1 MPPARGSRDQTESL
15 MHRRPAAD
23 RKPNTPKSNVGIS
36 VAKPLVIVE
45 SRAKAK
51 TIEGFLGRD
60 GYVVMA
66 SIGHI
71 RDLPH
76 GAREVPKNVTKPEVR
91 RLGIDVDDHFAP
103 IYVVPADKKHVVAEL
118 KAALK
123 DASEL
128 YLATDEDREGEAISW
143 HLLEVLKPNVPVK
156 RMVFHE
162 ITSEAIAEAIDNWRD
177 LDMKL
182 VEAQEGRRV
191 LDRLVGYEVSNV
203 AFRRI
208 GPGTS
213 AGRVQSVATRLVV
226 DRERARM
233 AFRTATYWDLE
244 GIFQAS
250 ATDFPASLATL
261 DGKRLASGRDFDANT
276 GALSAGADVTLLS
289 EEDAVALVARLDDQ
303 PFTVASVEA
312 RTVTE
317 RPRAPFITSTL
328 QQEAA
333 RKLGFSA
340 ARTMHVAQG
349 LYERGLITYMR
360 TDSTSLAHQAID
372 AARRQI
378 RRMYGDDYLPDQ
390 PRTYRSKVKNAQEAH
405 EAIRPAGDRMRTADD
420 LGRDLQGSD
429 ERRLYDLIWKR
440 TVASQMA
447 DARIRRVALRLVATS
462 TAGEEAVFQASG
474 RTIEF
479 PGYLRAYVEGADDPD
494 AELEDREAILPPLAE
509 GDRVECQELRPS
521 GHTTQPPARYT
532 EASLVKELEE
542 RGIGRPSTYASVID
556 TIVNK
561 RDYVWKKGT
570 ALVPTW
576 TAFAKV
582 QLLERHFAHLIDYE
596 FTATMEEAL
605 DSIARAKAKPRSGC
619 TPSTSG
625 MAPSDCASS
634 SPRITWPRSTRPT
647 STRCTSGTM
656 PMVTTSRCAS
666 GRTGRTSS
674 EVTTRRRFPPTSR
687 PTSSRPSAPRNCSR
701 EGRSGRACSGPIPTP
716 TMPVLALS
724 GRFGPFVQLG
734 EVPDGSKEKPKR
746 ASLFASMDPA
756 TITLQEALALLSL
769 PRVVGND
776 AEGGEI
782 TAQNGRY
789 GPYLK
794 KGTDTRSL
802 GSEDQLFTV
811 TLADAEALF
820 AQPKQRRGR
829 VAKPPLADLG
839 AHPESGAA
847 VRVLDGRYGPY
858 VTDGTTNASVPRGT
872 DPESI
877 TLEQGIELLRERAAR
892 APATKRT
899 VKKAAKRAAKKSTV
913 EEVHR
918 QEVHGQEV
926 DGQEAAAK
934 KTAKARR
941 RWQGRQRSERGSGG
955 GATGRAGDARGGTGG
970 AGCAVHPSR
979 R

>member
-1 MPPARGSRDQTESL
+1 
-15 MHRRPAAD
+15 
-23 RKPNTPKSNVGIS
+23 

-45 SRAKAK
+45 SKAKAK

-60 GYVVMA
+60 QFVVMA
-66 SIGHI
+66 SVGHI

-76 GAREVPKNVTKPEVR
+76 GAKQVPKGVTDPTVR
-91 RLGIDVDDHFAP
+91 RLGIDVDDHFTP
-103 IYVVPADKKHVVAEL
+103 IYVVPDAKKHVVTEL
-118 KAALK
+118 KSALK
-123 DASEL
+123 GASEL
-128 YLATDEDREGEAISW
+128 NLATDEDREGEAISW

-162 ITSEAIAEAIDNWRD
+162 ITADAIAQAIDNWRE

-233 AFRTATYWDLE
+233 AFRSASYWDLE
-244 GIFQAS
+244 GDFAAS
-250 ATDFPASLATL
+250 NGAGDDAATAGVFTASLVQV
-261 DGKRLASGRDFDANT
+261 DGKRPASGRDFDAST
-276 GALSAGADVTLLS
+276 GRLRAGTEDGPSAGADVVLLD
-289 EEDAVALVARLDDQ
+289 EAAATALGARLRDQ
-303 PFTVASVEA
+303 PFRVSSVES
-312 RTVTE
+312 RLTTE

-328 QQEAA
+328 QQEAS

-360 TDSTSLAHQAID
+360 TDSTTLADQAVR
-372 AARRQI
+372 AARSQI
-378 RRMYGDDYLPDQ
+378 ARMYGDAYLPEA

-420 LGRDLQGSD
+420 LGRELQGSD

-440 TVASQMA
+440 TIACQMA
-447 DARIRRVALRLVATS
+447 DARIRRVTLRLAATS
-462 TAGEEAVFQASG
+462 TAGEEAVFQATG

-494 AELEDREAILPPLAE
+494 AELEDREALLPPLSE
-509 GDRVECQELRPS
+509 GDAVGCRELRPS

-561 RDYVWKKGT
+561 RDYVWKKGN
-570 ALVPTW
+570 ALVPSW

-582 QLLERHFAHLIDYE
+582 QLLERYFTHLIDYE

-605 DSIARAKAKPRSGC
+605 DAIARGEGEAEKWLHSFYFGNGQVGLRDLVGEDHLATIDKAEVNAVRLGVDDQGRPLTVRV
-619 TPSTSG
+619 
-625 MAPSDCASS
+625 
-634 SPRITWPRSTRPT
+634 WPNGANIERGADPES
-647 STRCTSGTM
+647 
-656 PMVTTSRCAS
+656 VEKA
-666 GRTGRTSS
+666 
-674 EVTTRRRFPPTSR
+674 
-687 PTSSRPSAPRNCSR
+687 
-701 EGRSGRACSGPIPTP
+701 PIPVDVAPDELTP
-716 TMPVLALS
+716 ELADELLARGAGGPRALGDDPDTGLEVMVLT

-734 EVPDGSKEKPKR
+734 EQVDGSKEKPKR
-746 ASLFASMDPA
+746 ASLFASMDPQSV
-756 TITLQEALALLSL
+756 TLDEALALLSL
-769 PRVVGND
+769 PRVVGHD
-776 AEGGEI
+776 TDGTEI

-794 KGTDTRSL
+794 KGTDSRSL
-802 GSEDQLFTV
+802 GSEDQLFSV
-811 TLADAEALF
+811 TLEEAEAIF

-829 VAKPPLADLG
+829 VAKPPLAELG
-839 AHPESGAA
+839 PHPESGAP
-847 VRVLDGRYGPY
+847 VRMLDGRFGPY
-858 VTDGTTNASVPRGT
+858 VTDGTLNASVPRGV
-872 DPESI
+872 DIASV
-877 TLEQGIELLRERAAR
+877 TLEQAVDLLRERAAR
-892 APATKRT
+892 APAGGAKKGAEKTAKKTARKAAKKGA
-899 VKKAAKRAAKKSTV
+899 KKAAKKATKGTAKKPGATTAKKAAKK
-913 EEVHR
+913 
-918 QEVHGQEV
+918 
-926 DGQEAAAK
+926 
-934 KTAKARR
+934 
-941 RWQGRQRSERGSGG
+941 
-955 GATGRAGDARGGTGG
+955 AT
-970 AGCAVHPSR
+970 
-979 R
+979 

>member
-1 MPPARGSRDQTESL
+1 
-15 MHRRPAAD
+15 
-23 RKPNTPKSNVGIS
+23 

-51 TIEGFLGRD
+51 TIEGYLGRD
-60 GYVVMA
+60 NYVVKA

-76 GAREVPKNVTKPEVR
+76 GARQVPKSVTNPEVR

-103 IYVVPADKKHVVAEL
+103 IYVVPEDKKHVVKEL
-118 KAALK
+118 RAALK

-143 HLLEVLKPNVPVK
+143 HLLEVLKPHIPVK

-162 ITSEAIAEAIDNWRD
+162 ITAEAISQATDKWRD

-182 VEAQEGRRV
+182 VEAQEGRRL

-203 AFRRI
+203 AFKKI

-233 AFRTATYWDLE
+233 AFRAAEYWDLE
-244 GIFQAS
+244 GTFLAS
-250 ATDFPASLATL
+250 DAEFRASLATL
-261 DGKRLASGRDFDANT
+261 DGKRLAAGRDFDANT
-276 GALSAGADVTLLS
+276 GALLPGA
-289 EEDAVALVARLDDQ
+289 EVALLDEEAAIALAARLDGR
-303 PFTVASVEA
+303 PFRVDSVEA

-317 RPRAPFITSTL
+317 RPKAPFITSTL

-360 TDSTSLAHQAID
+360 TDSTSLADQAVE
-372 AARRQI
+372 AARAQI
-378 RRMYGDDYLPDQ
+378 RRMYGNEFLPDTA
-390 PRTYRSKVKNAQEAH
+390 RAYRSRVKNAQEAH
-405 EAIRPAGDRMRTADD
+405 EAIRPAGDRMYTADD
-420 LGRDLQGSD
+420 LASDLRGSD
-429 ERRLYDLIWKR
+429 ERRLYDLVWKR

-447 DARIRRVALRLVATS
+447 DARIRRVQLRLAATS
-462 TAGEEAVFQASG
+462 TAGERAVFQATG

-494 AELEDREAILPPLAE
+494 TELEDREAILPSLHE
-509 GDRVECQELRPS
+509 GDDVGCRELRPS

-582 QLLERHFAHLIDYE
+582 QLLERYFSHLIDYE

-605 DSIARAKAKPRSGC
+605 DAIARGEAEAEKWLHAFYFGNGSVGLREMVADEHVAAIDKAEVNAVHIGHDAQGRELVV
-619 TPSTSG
+619 
-625 MAPSDCASS
+625 
-634 SPRITWPRSTRPT
+634 RVWPNGANIER
-647 STRCTSGTM
+647 GDDK
-656 PMVTTSRCAS
+656 A
-666 GRTGRTSS
+666 
-674 EVTTRRRFPPTSR
+674 
-687 PTSSRPSAPRNCSR
+687 
-701 EGRSGRACSGPIPTP
+701 PIPADLAPDELTVERVEELLAQGAVGP
-716 TMPVLALS
+716 RVLGTDPDTQLPVLALN

-734 EVPDGSKEKPKR
+734 EVQNGSKEKPRR
-746 ASLFASMDPA
+746 ASLFAGMDPA
-756 TITLQEALALLSL
+756 TITLDEALALLSL
-769 PRVVGND
+769 PRVVGRD
-776 AEGGEI
+776 GDGTEI

-794 KGTDTRSL
+794 RGTDSRSL
-802 GSEDQLFTV
+802 SSEDQLFSV
-811 TLADAEALF
+811 SLDEALALF
-820 AQPKQRRGR
+820 AMPKPRRGR
-829 VAKPPLADLG
+829 AVRPPLAELG
-839 AHPESGAA
+839 PHPDSGSP

-858 VTDGTTNASVPRGT
+858 VTDGTTNASIPRGT
-872 DPESI
+872 DPESV

-892 APATKRT
+892 APATKR
-899 VKKAAKRAAKKSTV
+899 
-913 EEVHR
+913 
-918 QEVHGQEV
+918 
-926 DGQEAAAK
+926 AAK
-934 KTAKARR
+934 KTSTTTTRK
-941 RWQGRQRSERGSGG
+941 RSVTKSTKKSTKQSKKQPKRSGTTKPTAEE
-955 GATGRAGDARGGTGG
+955 ATGKATR
-970 AGCAVHPSR
+970 
-979 R
+979 